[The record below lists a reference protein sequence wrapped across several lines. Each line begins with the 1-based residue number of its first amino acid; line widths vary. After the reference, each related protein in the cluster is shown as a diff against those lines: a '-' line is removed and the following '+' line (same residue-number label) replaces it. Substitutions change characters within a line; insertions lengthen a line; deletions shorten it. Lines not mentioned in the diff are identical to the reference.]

1 MSSSPPPTGSSS
13 TAPKVFTKAD
23 VKNYPEMFRDV
34 KFGGGA
40 PFENPVYLPE
50 ERDEGLHCTYEAKY
64 LKEHF
69 DILIAKNEQLVSPHG
84 TTLTG
89 TEVLP
94 DLILINE
101 MEMYIQ
107 TELNKM
113 WALAQED
120 TGTMYA
126 MGSCLT
132 WLDDHREVLSSA
144 LEGWQPPCVIL
155 LGAEQTGLGTNNV
168 LRRFSNW
175 YGFCFVCREVI
186 SS

>member
-1 MSSSPPPTGSSS
+1 MSSSPPPTGS
-13 TAPKVFTKAD
+13 TPRVFTKAD
-23 VKNYPEMFRDV
+23 IKNYPNKFRDIV
-34 KFGGGA
+34 DGSGE
-40 PFENPVYLPE
+40 PFEHPVYLPE
-50 ERDEGLHCTYEAKY
+50 ERDAGLHCTYEAKF

-69 DILIAKNEQLVSPHG
+69 DILTAKNEQLVSPRG

-113 WALAQED
+113 WALDQED

-144 LEGWQPPCVIL
+144 LEGWQPPCIIL
-155 LGAEQTGLGTNNV
+155 LGAEQTGFRYRYDDIYDT
-168 LRRFSNW
+168 
-175 YGFCFVCREVI
+175 
-186 SS
+186 